1 MTAMVTNNPSANLDD
16 HHVVVM
22 RALCTTTMTLCL
34 ALLASWP
41 PPALAAPVLLPRQA
55 DATTNSNPKA
65 TGTTTGHDAVV
76 GVLSAVAA
84 VVALALAAVVTLVY
98 CPEATKRFVR
108 QVRMRFPVVTT
119 SRSTT
124 ETPSPPLKPEII
136 NTTTTTTVTH
146 HTDAR
151 TTSVDD
157 DGDDKGFRSSIGS
170 SSSSSPGASEFDL
183 AKHADLVVP
192 RPPSSAASSSRYS
205 CHVSSDYTSPDS
217 ARASRYPS
225 ALLSRASSRRHTV
238 SGLLQKPISWLRSSS
253 STAANKS
260 SRGILGTKDDDD
272 VLTTPKQT
280 CQPNS

>member
-1 MTAMVTNNPSANLDD
+1 MTAMVTNNPSAKLDD
-16 HHVVVM
+16 HHVVVI
-22 RALCTTTMTLCL
+22 RALCTTTTTLCL

-41 PPALAAPVLLPRQA
+41 PPALAAPVLLPQQA

-84 VVALALAAVVTLVY
+84 VVALVLAAVVTLVY

-108 QVRMRFPVVTT
+108 QVRMCFPVVTT

-124 ETPSPPLKPEII
+124 ETPAPPLKPEII
-136 NTTTTTTVTH
+136 NTITTTTVTH

-151 TTSVDD
+151 ITTSV
-157 DGDDKGFRSSIGS
+157 DGDDKGFRSSTGS
-170 SSSSSPGASEFDL
+170 STSSSPGASELDL
-183 AKHADLVVP
+183 AKHADFVVP

-205 CHVSSDYTSPDS
+205 CHVSSDYASPDS

-225 ALLSRASSRRHTV
+225 ALLGRASSRRHTV